1 MINWQ
6 RMPFGDVW
14 RAESGNSILWA
25 THGHA
30 EIMAQDGRCLWREE
44 GSFDIQ
50 QAKAK
55 LEEEAAR
62 L

>member
-1 MINWQ
+1 MVYWQ
-6 RMPFGDVW
+6 RKAFGDIW
-14 RAESGNSILWA
+14 RAETGGFILWA
-25 THGHA
+25 THGRA
-30 EIMAQDGRCLWREE
+30 EIMAQDGCCVWVLE